1 MSETVSRLVDS
12 ELTEQELGSAIGDLA
27 SEEQSS
33 RQWRNYHLI
42 GNIMR
47 GEGTMVG
54 RDVTHNVASRL
65 EQEPTVLAPAALPT
79 RDGGVSDTW
88 KPVTVFAMAA
98 SLALVA
104 VITLVPGTGGSLDS
118 QVAQVAQVEESDDEM
133 FAKEFDEMLAEH
145 GEFTASPGLNGLVA
159 YAKLVSAQSLE
170 Q

>member
-65 EQEPTVLAPAALPT
+65 EQEPSKYQT
-79 RDGGVSDTW
+79 R
-88 KPVTVFAMAA
+88 
-98 SLALVA
+98 
-104 VITLVPGTGGSLDS
+104 
-118 QVAQVAQVEESDDEM
+118 
-133 FAKEFDEMLAEH
+133 
-145 GEFTASPGLNGLVA
+145 
-159 YAKLVSAQSLE
+159 
-170 Q
+170 